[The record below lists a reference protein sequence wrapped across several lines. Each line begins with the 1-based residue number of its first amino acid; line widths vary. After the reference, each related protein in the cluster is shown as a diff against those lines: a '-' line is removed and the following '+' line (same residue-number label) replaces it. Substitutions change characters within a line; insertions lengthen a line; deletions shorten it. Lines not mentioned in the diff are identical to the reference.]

1 MKINLRIWRQRNS
14 KDQGRLVEYTLDG
27 VSGDM
32 SFLEML
38 DMLNENLT
46 AQGEEPVAFDSDCRE
61 GICGQCGV
69 VINGVPHGGMGV
81 AQPVR
86 TTTCQLHMR
95 SFADGST
102 ITIEPWK
109 SGAFPILR
117 DLIVD
122 RSALDRVI
130 QAGGYVSVNTGAAP
144 DAHAVPVSYTHL

>member
-1 MKINLRIWRQRNS
+1 MKINLRIWRQRNTE
-14 KDQGRLVEYTLDG
+14 DQGRLVEYTLDG

-122 RSALDRVI
+122 RSALDHVI
-130 QAGGYVSVNTGAAP
+130 QACLLYTSDAA
-144 DAHAVPVSYTHL
+144 DE